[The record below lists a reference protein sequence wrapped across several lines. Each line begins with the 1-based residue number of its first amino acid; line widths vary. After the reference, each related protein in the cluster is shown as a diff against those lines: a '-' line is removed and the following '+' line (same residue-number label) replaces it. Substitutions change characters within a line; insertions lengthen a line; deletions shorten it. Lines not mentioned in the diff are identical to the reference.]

1 MNCWIQENLLNPVLV
16 MNKFENLAIEDD
28 ILKGTYDSPV
38 TGKITV
44 EFDLEEED
52 PVMKNFSGLISAS
65 QSWIGELTQEK
76 LNELKRKMSLELTD
90 SAYAGSGY
98 KPGQQDYD
106 GLAAELTLV
115 SILFFQDAAFSLV
128 FQAKKEY
135 PDMLIW
141 CQIDE
146 DLEIEDLVAG
156 NP

>member
-1 MNCWIQENLLNPVLV
+1 
-16 MNKFENLAIEDD
+16 MNKFENLAIEDE

-44 EFDLEEED
+44 EFDLEEDDPVED
-52 PVMKNFSGLISAS
+52 PVMENFSGLISAS
-65 QSWIGELTQEK
+65 ETWIGKLTQDK
-76 LNELKRKMSLELTD
+76 LDDLKRKISLELTY

-98 KPGQQDYD
+98 EPGQQDYD
-106 GLAAELTLV
+106 RLAAELTLI
-115 SILFFQDAAFSLV
+115 SIHFFQDASFSLV

-141 CQIDE
+141 CQINE
-146 DLEIEDLVAG
+146 DLEIDDLMVD

>member
-1 MNCWIQENLLNPVLV
+1 
-16 MNKFENLAIEDD
+16 MNKFKNLAIEED

-38 TGKITV
+38 TGRITV

-52 PVMKNFSGLISAS
+52 NVMENFSGLISAS
-65 QSWIGELTQEK
+65 ETWIGKLTQEK
-76 LNELKRKMSLELTD
+76 LDDLKRKMSLELTD
-90 SAYAGSGY
+90 SAYAGSDY

-106 GLAAELTLV
+106 GLAAELTLL
-115 SILFFQDAAFSLV
+115 SIQFFQDAAFSLV

-146 DLEIEDLVAG
+146 DLEIEDLVVD
-156 NP
+156 NPAR